1 LAAVSFA
8 AGLQNAL
15 AGGGSFLIFPT
26 LLLTGLD
33 PRTANITCTIALFP
47 AQAAAGVAG
56 RRQAA
61 GTSSLRFGALF
72 GISLLGGGVG
82 AVLLL
87 HTPASLFTALVPWL
101 VLFATLVF
109 AWGTFARRTRDVPR
123 HLGPATAC
131 AMQFAISVYGGY
143 FGGGIGILMLA
154 VLTLAGLTIR
164 YAGATKNVLAA
175 VINSSAVVIFLCA
188 GGVAWKQVALV
199 GTAALAGGQ
208 AGAYVLQRANERVL
222 QIGIVL
228 MGAALTI
235 GLFIRYHRP

>member
-1 LAAVSFA
+1 M
-8 AGLQNAL
+8 
-15 AGGGSFLIFPT
+15 
-26 LLLTGLD
+26 TGLD

-61 GTSSLRFGALF
+61 GAASLTFGALF
-72 GISLLGGGVG
+72 GISLLGGGAG

-87 HTPASLFTALVPWL
+87 HTPSSLFTSLVPWL

-109 AWGTFARRTRDVPR
+109 AWGSFVRRTSGTQR
-123 HLGPATAC
+123 HLGPTAAC
-131 AMQFAISVYGGY
+131 IMQFAISLYGGY

-154 VLTLAGLTIR
+154 VLTLAGLAIR
-164 YAGATKNVLAA
+164 NAGATKNVLAA
-175 VINSSAVVIFLCA
+175 VINSSAVVIFMCA
-188 GGVAWKQVALV
+188 GGVAWKQVAVVGAAALV
-199 GTAALAGGQ
+199 GAQ
-208 AGAYVLQRANERVL
+208 AGAYVLQRVNERAL

-235 GLFIRYHRP
+235 GLFIRYDRP

>member
-8 AGLQNAL
+8 AGVQNAL

-26 LLLTGLD
+26 LILSGLD

-56 RRQAA
+56 RRQAG
-61 GTSSLRFGALF
+61 GTASLRFGALF
-72 GISLLGGGVG
+72 AISLLGGGAG
-82 AVLLL
+82 AILLL
-87 HTPASLFTALVPWL
+87 HTPGSLFTALVPWL
-101 VLFATLVF
+101 VLFATMVF
-109 AWGTFARRTRDVPR
+109 TWGSFARRTSDMTR
-123 HLGPATAC
+123 HLGPAPAC
-131 AMQFAISVYGGY
+131 VMQFAISVYGGY

-164 YAGATKNVLAA
+164 HAGATKNVLAA
-175 VINSSAVVIFLCA
+175 VINSSAVVIFLWA

-199 GTAALAGGQ
+199 GVAALVGGQ
-208 AGAYVLQRANERVL
+208 AGAYVLQRVNERVL

>member
-26 LLLTGLD
+26 LILTGLD

-61 GTSSLRFGALF
+61 GTASLTFRALF
-72 GISLLGGGVG
+72 GISLLGGGAG

-101 VLFATLVF
+101 VLFATMVF
-109 AWGTFARRTRDVPR
+109 AWGSLRRANSVHR
-123 HLGPATAC
+123 HLGAAAAC
-131 AMQFAISVYGGY
+131 VMQFAISVYGGY

-154 VLTLAGLTIR
+154 VLTLAGLAIR
-164 YAGATKNVLAA
+164 NAGSTKNVLAA

-188 GGVAWKQVALV
+188 GGVAWKQVAVV
-199 GTAALAGGQ
+199 GSAALAGGQ
-208 AGAYVLQRANERVL
+208 AGAYVLQRVNERVL

-228 MGAALTI
+228 LGAALTI
-235 GLFIRYHRP
+235 GLFVRYHRP